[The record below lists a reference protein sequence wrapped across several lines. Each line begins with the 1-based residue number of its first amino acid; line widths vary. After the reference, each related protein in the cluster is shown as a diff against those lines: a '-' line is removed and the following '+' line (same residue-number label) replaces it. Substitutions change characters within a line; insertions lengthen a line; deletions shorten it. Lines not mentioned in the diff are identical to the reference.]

1 MCGLKTYELALCQRA
16 IYWFPTLCHVL
27 RGSINGRPGH
37 ICPDLLVCTPYSSV
51 SQSPGHTV
59 QADSQQFGVSV
70 QSCTLQ
76 QIRTQEPDAPA
87 HLVISILCLCFR
99 VRSLSILCRARE
111 IEFTFCFQICGLKTG
126 KTAHLVE
133 ETVLKLISM
142 TSINLRC
149 LPSWHLAFG
158 SWMKGFLNYFLW
170 AETLTSEG
178 FSMSISYLFQPLT
191 ETAKN
196 VS

>member
-1 MCGLKTYELALCQRA
+1 MDILAISVQ
-16 IYWFPTLCHVL
+16 IYWYAHHIVQFPSHQNIQSRQARNNLEFL
-27 RGSINGRPGH
+27 FSP
-37 ICPDLLVCTPYSSV
+37 LLYNI
-51 SQSPGHTV
+51 
-59 QADSQQFGVSV
+59 
-70 QSCTLQ
+70 CTL
-76 QIRTQEPDAPA
+76 EPDVPA
-87 HLVISILCLCFR
+87 HLVISVLCLCFQ
-99 VRSLSILCRARE
+99 VRPLSILCHVLE
-111 IEFTFCFQICGLKTG
+111 KEFTFYFQICALRTR

-142 TSINLRC
+142 TSINLKC
-149 LPSWHLAFG
+149 LPLRHLAFG

-178 FSMSISYLFQPLT
+178 CSMSISYVCQPWT